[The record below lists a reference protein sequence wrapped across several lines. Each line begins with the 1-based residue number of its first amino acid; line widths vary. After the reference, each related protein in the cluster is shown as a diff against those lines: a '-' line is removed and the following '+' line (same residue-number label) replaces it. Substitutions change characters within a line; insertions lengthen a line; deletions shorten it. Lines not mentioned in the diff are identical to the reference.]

1 MDLWPFHY
9 FWALL
14 WLRWSLFLVYQNYN
28 LNLSHKDIIK
38 RAVSPVKLIQNLEW
52 SAKFPKILDRL
63 WCIFFGKYF
72 LKLFQL
78 SWFLCCF
85 ILFSHFWVI
94 WHDYWVILL
103 GNFSGLF
110 CFLFHYVIVF
120 LKSFV
125 IKGWWFPRITLSF
138 ERNVSF

>member
-9 FWALL
+9 FGALL
-14 WLRWSLFLVYQNYN
+14 WLYWSLFLVYQNYN
-28 LNLSHKDIIK
+28 INLSHKDIIK
-38 RAVSPVKLIQNLEW
+38 RAVSPVKLIQNLEL
-52 SAKFPKILDRL
+52 SAKFPKIFR
-63 WCIFFGKYF
+63 IFFWKYF
-72 LKLFQL
+72 LKLFRL

-85 ILFSHFWVI
+85 ILFRHFWVI

-110 CFLFHYVIVF
+110 CFLFFFSLCNCLPQIF
-120 LKSFV
+120 CN
-125 IKGWWFPRITLSF
+125 KGLMISMNYFSF